1 MYFAFPFARRFA
13 VAFSLLLSS
22 VSLLAQGGGSSI
34 DGTVSDPTGAVL
46 PGATVLLT
54 DTATNVVLKTSTNA
68 AGTYSFP
75 SVAPGVYSIEVDGA
89 NFAAYRMSGV
99 QVVIGQHA
107 TENAQLSPASST
119 TVTVDASG
127 LSTLIDPQS
136 NDLGTVI
143 GPQSVEQLPLNDRNF
158 LQLGLLSGAAQVNA
172 GAANGSVAQTGH
184 PSLSLNIA
192 GNEPDYTMYVVNGLE
207 TLGSRAGNTSLNIS
221 TGAIDQFEVH
231 YGFFM
236 PDLGPNPGIVDVVTK
251 GGGNAFHGEA
261 YEFAR
266 TNQMEARNYFS
277 LTGAG
282 APIPPGPYHQN
293 QFGGEIGGPVLKDK
307 LFFFA
312 NYEGYRQS
320 QSAVVTA
327 YTPTAA
333 MFGGD
338 FSTVGTPIYDPAT
351 FNPATGTRTQF
362 DHNIIPAARISA
374 ASKALL
380 AFYLPG
386 ASLANTPNN
395 ITGTP
400 RTTLNSDQVTGR
412 LDASFSQRN
421 QVFAEGNWLNS
432 PADNL
437 GLFPGQGT
445 AYPLDTE
452 LVNLG
457 WNSTFSPTKVNEL
470 RLGMIRDSVYDE
482 GLNVNGIQTALNITG
497 TGDVNGVPGINVAGF
512 TGFGTSTGLIGNLD
526 NIYQIHDSF
535 NWLKGNNQIKFG
547 AEIAYLRTI
556 QSSANANARGV
567 FTFNDTYTA
576 QLAPG
581 GNGSYST
588 VPDTGNAFAD
598 FLLGDLTTGQSIA
611 MPRTHVRWTTA
622 YPYVQD
628 TWKARPNLTVNAGLA
643 WFGNT
648 TPNPSGPD
656 KTLFHSFDFT
666 AGKPVF
672 AALGQTNPEV
682 YPMTLS
688 NWAPR
693 IGVSYQPGGHS
704 DTSIRAGWGLYYTT
718 QQAVNI
724 QYAVVSQGI
733 TINNAISNT
742 QPAPKY
748 VLGQNVL
755 PSVTIGQIT
764 QAQANSITGP
774 IQYLSK
780 TYRSPYISQWDF
792 DVQHTFGTRYLVDV
806 AYIGN
811 AGYRLPLNYNP
822 FDCSAPGPNL
832 CIDANN
838 PYNGKYTYMQ
848 EVDTIGF
855 GNYNSL
861 LVKFQRQFS
870 HGFGLLA
877 NYNYSKALSASQEG
891 SNGNLNQRRSC
902 LPLCDYGPATYN
914 VPQSLVISGVY
925 ELPVG
930 HGRTFGTR
938 MNGAVDS
945 LLGGWDVDVITT
957 MQKGNPVNL
966 TAPNNT
972 AWSPGVIRVNTYC
985 DGRASLANKDLRSN
999 GRYWLKPQIAG
1010 GTEAQGNCYVDP
1022 SLDPVNRT
1030 GPNNTLPDG
1039 ARAAFGTTGFDS
1051 VTGPGLNNWD
1061 VGVHKV
1067 FSLYREA
1074 HFTLRGE
1081 FFNAWNHAQFA
1092 NPVATVASNNF
1103 GQVTSTQHDAREIQI
1118 GGTLSF

>member
-1 MYFAFPFARRFA
+1 MHRSTRTRRIA
-13 VAFSLLLSS
+13 LSLLLSTVPLSLPAQSGTSS
-22 VSLLAQGGGSSI
+22 VEGA
-34 DGTVSDPTGAVL
+34 VSDPSGAAL
-46 PGATVLLT
+46 PGAGVVLAN
-54 DTATNVVLKTSTNA
+54 TATNVVLKTVTDSS
-68 AGTYSFP
+68 GQYLFP
-75 SVAPGVYSIEVDGA
+75 SVPPGVYSIEISDA
-89 NFAAYRMSGV
+89 NFAAYRIS
-99 QVVIGQHA
+99 QFKVIVGQHA
-107 TENAQLSPASST
+107 TEDAKLSPASAT
-119 TVTVDASG
+119 TVNVDASG
-127 LSTLIDPQS
+127 LSSLIDPQS

-143 GPQSVEQLPLNDRNF
+143 GPQSVEQLPLNNRNF

-172 GAANGSVAQTGH
+172 GAANGSIAQTGH
-184 PSLSLNIA
+184 PSVSLNIA

-251 GGGNAFHGEA
+251 GGANHFHGEA
-261 YEFAR
+261 YEFVR
-266 TNQMEARNYFS
+266 TNQMQARNYFS
-277 LTGAG
+277 LTGTG
-282 APIPPGPYHQN
+282 TPIPPGPYHQN
-293 QFGGEIGGPVLKDK
+293 QFGGELGGPILRDK
-307 LFFFA
+307 VFFFA
-312 NYEGYRQS
+312 NYEGYRQT
-320 QSAVVTA
+320 QSAVVTG
-327 YTPTAA
+327 YTPTTA
-333 MFGGD
+333 MFNGD
-338 FSTVGTPIYDPAT
+338 FSAVTTPIYDPAS
-351 FNPATGTRTQF
+351 FNAATGMRTPF
-362 DHNIIPAARISA
+362 AGNMIPTARINP

-380 AFYLPG
+380 SFYLPG
-386 ASLANTPNN
+386 SSLAETPNN
-395 ITGTP
+395 ISGTP
-400 RTTLNSDQVTGR
+400 KTTLNSDQITGR
-412 LDASFSQRN
+412 IDASLDSRDQIFLQ
-421 QVFAEGNWLNS
+421 GNWLNS
-432 PADNL
+432 PANNL

-452 LVNLG
+452 LVNVG
-457 WNSTFSPTKVNEL
+457 WNRTLSPTKVNEL
-470 RLGMIRDSVYDE
+470 RLGGIRDSVYDE
-482 GLNVNGIQTALNITG
+482 GLAVNGFETGLNLTG
-497 TGDVNGVPGINVAGF
+497 TGDVNGVPGISIAGF

-535 NWLKGNNQIKFG
+535 SWLHGNHQIKFG

-567 FTFNDTYTA
+567 LTFNDTFTA
-576 QLAPG
+576 QLAA
-581 GNGSYST
+581 NGSGGYST
-588 VPDTGNAFAD
+588 VANTGNAFAD

-656 KTLFHSFDFT
+656 KNLFHSFDFT
-666 AGKPVF
+666 TGKPVF
-672 AALGQTNPEV
+672 AALGQTDPEV
-682 YPMTLS
+682 YPMTLT

-693 IGVSYQPGGHS
+693 IGLSYQPGAHS
-704 DTSIRAGWGLYYTT
+704 NTSIRGGWGIYYTT

-724 QYAVVSQGI
+724 QYAVVSQYI
-733 TINNAISNT
+733 TINNAVANT
-742 QPAPKY
+742 QPAPTY

-755 PSVTIGQIT
+755 PSVTVGQIT
-764 QAQANSITGP
+764 QTQANSITGP

-780 TYRSPYISQWDF
+780 NYRAPYISQWDF

-811 AGYRLPLNYNP
+811 AGFRLPLNYNP
-822 FDCSAPGPNL
+822 FDCSAPGSNL

-861 LVKFQRQFS
+861 LVKFQRQFANGLS
-870 HGFGLLA
+870 LLA

-891 SNGNLNQRRSC
+891 SNGTLNQRRSC
-902 LPLCDYGPATYN
+902 LPGCDYGPATYN
-914 VPQSLVISGVY
+914 VPQSLVISGVW

-930 HGRTFGTR
+930 RGRAFANR
-938 MNGAVDS
+938 LHPALDAVA
-945 LLGGWDVDVITT
+945 GGWDLDVITT
-957 MQKGNPVNL
+957 MQKGNPINL

-985 DGRASLANKDLRSN
+985 NGRALLANRNPRSN
-999 GRYWLKPQIAG
+999 GHYWLKPQTAG
-1010 GTEAQGNCYVDP
+1010 GTETQGNCYVDP

-1030 GPNNTLPDG
+1030 GPNNTLPNG
-1039 ARAAFGTTGFDS
+1039 ARAAFGTTSFDS
-1051 VTGPGLNNWD
+1051 LTGPGLNNWD
-1061 VGVHKV
+1061 IGVHKD

-1092 NPVATVASNNF
+1092 NPVSTVASNNF

>member
-1 MYFAFPFARRFA
+1 MTRTKWFLGQTLCAL
-13 VAFSLLLSS
+13 VFSISLISASAQSGSSS
-22 VSLLAQGGGSSI
+22 VQ
-34 DGTVSDPTGAVL
+34 GTVTDASGAVIQ
-46 PGATVLLT
+46 GATVVLT
-54 DTATNVVLKTSTNA
+54 KAATGVVLNSTSDPS
-68 AGTYSFP
+68 GQYSFP
-75 SVAPGVYSIEVDGA
+75 SIPPGVYSITISKGS
-89 NFAAYRMSGV
+89 FADFRVS
-99 QVVIGQHA
+99 QLNVIVGQHA
-107 TENAQLSPASST
+107 TEDAKLSPASSA
-119 TVTVDASG
+119 TVEVDASG
-127 LSTLIDPQS
+127 LSNLIDPQS

-143 GPQSVEQLPLNDRNF
+143 GPRSVEQLPLNGRNF

-207 TLGSRAGNTSLNIS
+207 TLGSRAGNTSLNLS
-221 TGAIDQFEVH
+221 TGAIDEFEVH

-251 GGGNAFHGEA
+251 GGTNRFHGEA
-261 YEFAR
+261 YEFVR
-266 TNQMEARNYFS
+266 TNQLSARNYFS

-282 APIPPGPYHQN
+282 IPIPPGPYHQN
-293 QFGGEIGGPVLKDK
+293 QFGFEVGGPILKDK
-307 LFFFA
+307 LFFFG

-320 QSAVVTA
+320 QSAIVTG

-333 MFGGD
+333 MFNGD
-338 FSTVGTPIYDPAT
+338 FSSVATPIYDPAS
-351 FNPATGTRTQF
+351 FNPATGQRTQF
-362 DHNIIPAARISA
+362 EGNIIPTSRLNA

-380 AFYLPG
+380 AYYLPG
-386 ASLANTPNN
+386 SSLAATPNN
-395 ITGTP
+395 VSGTP

-412 LDASFSQRN
+412 IDFNPNPRH
-421 QVFAEGNWLNS
+421 QVFFQGNWLNS
-432 PADNL
+432 PANNL

-452 LVNLG
+452 LVNIG
-457 WNSTFSPTKVNEL
+457 WNWTLGPTKVNEL
-470 RLGMIRDSVYDE
+470 RIGGIRDSVYDE
-482 GLNVNGIQTALNITG
+482 GFPVGGLENSLNITG
-497 TGDVNGVPGINVAGF
+497 TGDTNGVPGINITGF
-512 TGFGTSTGLIGNLD
+512 SGFGTSTGLIGNLD

-535 NWLKGNNQIKFG
+535 NWLLGNHQLKFG

-576 QLAPG
+576 QLASSG
-581 GNGSYST
+581 GGGYSAVANTGS
-588 VPDTGNAFAD
+588 AFAD
-598 FLLGDLTTGQSIA
+598 YLLGDLTTGQSIA

-628 TWKARPNLTVNAGLA
+628 TWKIKPNLTANLGLA

-656 KTLFHSFDFT
+656 KALFHSFDFT

-682 YPMTLS
+682 YPMTMT

-693 IGVSYQPGGHS
+693 VGISYQPGKRT
-704 DTSIRAGWGLYYTT
+704 DTVIRAGWGLYYTT
-718 QQAVNI
+718 QKAENI
-724 QYAVVSQGI
+724 QYAVVSQYI
-733 TINNAISNT
+733 TINNAVSSV
-742 QPAPKY
+742 QPNPAY

-755 PSVTIGQIT
+755 PSVTVGQIT

-780 TYRSPYISQWDF
+780 NYRSPYISQWDL
-792 DVQHTFGTRYLVDV
+792 DIQHTFASKYLVDV

-822 FDCSAPGPNL
+822 FDCSAPGSNL
-832 CIDANN
+832 CRDSNN

-848 EVDTIGF
+848 DVDTIGF

-861 LVKFQRQFS
+861 LIKFQRQFS
-870 HGFGLLA
+870 NGLSILA

-891 SNGNLNQRRSC
+891 SNGTLNQRRSC
-902 LPLCDYGPATYN
+902 LPYCDYGLATYD
-914 VPQSLVISGVY
+914 VPQSFVVSAVW

-930 HGRTFGTR
+930 NGRHFA
-938 MNGAVDS
+938 NHINPVLDAVV
-945 LLGGWDVDVITT
+945 GGWDVDAITT
-957 MQKGNPVNL
+957 MQRGNPVNL

-985 DGRASLANKDLRSN
+985 NGRALLANKDIRRN
-999 GRYWLKPQIAG
+999 GHYWLKPQLAG
-1010 GTEAQGNCYVDP
+1010 QTEAQGNCYIDP

-1030 GPNNTLPDG
+1030 GPNNTLPTG
-1039 ARAAFGTTGFDS
+1039 ARAAFGTTSFDS
-1051 VTGPGLNNWD
+1051 IIGPGLNNWD
-1061 VGVHKV
+1061 MGVHKV
-1067 FSLYREA
+1067 FSLYRETQ
-1074 HFTLRGE
+1074 FTLRGE

-1092 NPVATVASNNF
+1092 APVSAVAANNF

-1118 GGTLSF
+1118 GGTFSF

>member
-1 MYFAFPFARRFA
+1 MVRARRFL
-13 VAFSLLLSS
+13 VALSLSLLS
-22 VSLLAQGGGSSI
+22 VSLLAQAGSSSI
-34 DGTVSDPTGAVL
+34 EGTVSDPTGAVV
-46 PGATVLLT
+46 PGA
-54 DTATNVVLKTSTNA
+54 NVVLTNTA
-68 AGTYSFP
+68 MGVVLKAISDGAGAYSFP
-75 SVAPGVYSIEVDGA
+75 SIPPGVYSIEVDGA
-89 NFAAYRMSGV
+89 NFASYRLSDV
-99 QVVIGQHA
+99 KVVIGQHA
-107 TENAQLSPASST
+107 TENARLSPASST
-119 TVTVDASG
+119 SVTVDASG
-127 LSTLIDPQS
+127 LTNLIDPQS

-143 GPQSVEQLPLNDRNF
+143 GPQSVEQLPLNGRNF

-172 GAANGSVAQTGH
+172 GAANGSIAQTGH

-207 TLGSRAGNTSLNIS
+207 TLGSRAGNSSLNLS

-231 YGFFM
+231 YGFFL

-251 GGGNAFHGEA
+251 GGANHFHGEA
-261 YEFAR
+261 YEFVR
-266 TNQMEARNYFS
+266 TNQIEARNYFS
-277 LTGAG
+277 LTGTG
-282 APIPPGPYHQN
+282 VPIPPGPYHQN
-293 QFGGEIGGPVLKDK
+293 QFGGEVGGPIFKDK

-312 NYEGYRQS
+312 NYEGYRQT
-320 QSAVVTA
+320 QSAVVTG

-333 MFGGD
+333 MFNGD
-338 FSTVGTPIYDPAT
+338 FSAVTAPIYDPAS

-362 DHNIIPAARISA
+362 PNNVIPADRIDA

-380 AFYLPG
+380 AYYLPG
-386 ASLANTPNN
+386 SSLAETPNN
-395 ITGTP
+395 ISGIP
-400 RTTLNSDQVTGR
+400 RTTLNSDQITGR
-412 LDASFSQRN
+412 LDANLNPRN
-421 QVFAEGNWLNS
+421 QIFLQGNWLNS
-432 PADNL
+432 PADDL

-452 LVNLG
+452 LVDIG
-457 WNSTFSPTKVNEL
+457 WNWTLSSSKVNEL
-470 RLGMIRDSVYDE
+470 RLGGIRDSVYDE
-482 GLNVNGIQTALNITG
+482 GLAVNGVQNRLNITG
-497 TGDVNGVPGINVAGF
+497 TGDPNGVPGIAISGF
-512 TGFGTSTGLIGNLD
+512 TGFGTSTGLIGDID

-535 NWLKGNNQIKFG
+535 NWLHGNHQIKFG
-547 AEIAYLRTI
+547 AEIAYVRSI

-567 FTFNDTYTA
+567 LTFNDTYTA
-576 QLAPG
+576 QLASSGSG
-581 GNGSYST
+581 GYSA
-588 VPDTGNAFAD
+588 VANTGNAFAD

-628 TWKARPNLTVNAGLA
+628 TWKVRPNLTLNAGLA

-656 KTLFHSFDFT
+656 KNLFHSFDFMT
-666 AGKPVF
+666 GKPVF
-672 AALGQTNPEV
+672 VALGQTDPEV
-682 YPMTLS
+682 YPMTMT

-693 IGVSYQPGGHS
+693 IGVSYQPS
-704 DTSIRAGWGLYYTT
+704 WDRNTLIRGGWGIYYTT

-724 QYAVVSQGI
+724 QYAVVSQYT
-733 TINNAISNT
+733 TINNAVSNT
-742 QPAPKY
+742 QPSPTY

-755 PSVTIGQIT
+755 PSVTVGQIT

-780 TYRSPYISQWDF
+780 NYRSPYVSQWDF
-792 DVQHTFGTRYLVDV
+792 DVQHTFGASYLLDV

-822 FDCSAPGPNL
+822 FDCSAPGSNL

-848 EVDTIGF
+848 EVATIGF

-870 HGFGLLA
+870 HGIGLLA

-891 SNGNLNQRRSC
+891 SNGTLDQRRSC
-902 LPLCDYGPATYN
+902 LPDCDYGPATYN
-914 VPQSLVISGVY
+914 VPQSLVISGVF

-930 HGRTFGTR
+930 RGRGFGTR
-938 MNGAVDS
+938 MRPALDAVA
-945 LLGGWDVDVITT
+945 GGWDVDAITT
-957 MQKGNPVNL
+957 MQKGNPINL

-985 DGRASLANKDLRSN
+985 NGRTLLANKSIRSN
-999 GRYWLKPQIAG
+999 GHYWLKPQTAG
-1010 GTEAQGNCYVDP
+1010 ETEAQGNCYVDP

-1039 ARAAFGTTGFDS
+1039 ARAAFGATGFDS
-1051 VTGPGLNNWD
+1051 ITGPGLNNWD
-1061 VGVHKV
+1061 IGVHKV
-1067 FSLYREA
+1067 FSLYRETS
-1074 HFTLRGE
+1074 FTLRGE

-1092 NPVATVASNNF
+1092 NPVSTVASNNF